1 LKLSKFN
8 GKIFLKLLTT
18 TVLRGYTERAGTQ
31 NNSVIVTGAMGTYLQ
46 LTGTAS
52 LLIGLQLFSPGRV
65 LATTQ
70 ASLVTDFS
78 SNSSALTTKS
88 AEFVGYNLR
97 GYNPPAPDPK
107 APQPK
112 DGGAGG
118 GR

>member
-8 GKIFLKLLTT
+8 GKIFLKILTT

-70 ASLVTDFS
+70 ANLVTDFS

-88 AEFVGYNLR
+88 AELLGHHLGQFTPPPP
-97 GYNPPAPDPK
+97 NPK
-107 APQPK
+107 EPQPK